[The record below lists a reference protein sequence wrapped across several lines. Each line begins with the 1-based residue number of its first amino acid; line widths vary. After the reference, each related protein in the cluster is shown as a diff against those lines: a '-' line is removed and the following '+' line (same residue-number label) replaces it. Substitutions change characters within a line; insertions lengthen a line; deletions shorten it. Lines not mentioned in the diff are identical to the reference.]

1 MEFSNLPTSI
11 DITLFKYNYI
21 DNQLWNRIYNELDYI
36 QADDDSIIV
45 STELLI
51 ELLDKYYS
59 PMLVKIGTVSSD
71 FLHKEVNT
79 IYFLIMILQQM
90 ENLLFIKFTRSY
102 QKKFSRM
109 IEVDG
114 QKTLRFDFKILTITL
129 RLADF
134 FTGSELNILNKYLVK
149 EEIMKDGIPF
159 MSYKLSEFL
168 EKIDQLIEKIDE
180 DLAAGDLLAGI
191 LDIIEHRL
199 ESDNPNVL
207 VVTDY

>member
-36 QADDDSIIV
+36 QVDDDSMIV
-45 STELLI
+45 STEVLI
-51 ELLDKYYS
+51 ELLNKYYS

-90 ENLLFIKFTRSY
+90 EKLLFIKFTRSY

-159 MSYKLSEFL
+159 MSYRLSEFL
-168 EKIDQLIEKIDE
+168 DKIDQLIETIDE